1 MNRSQ
6 LAPKMN
12 SAKKRTADFLVIG
25 AGMAGMAAAAA
36 LQQSG
41 RQVLVVDKGRGVG
54 GRMATRRE
62 GDATFD
68 HGAQFVTARDSRF
81 VEWLERA
88 RSAGVAVEWCRG
100 FDSQTDGHLRWR
112 GLTGMSSLAKHMGSG
127 LDVIQQAQ
135 VSLVRRSSDSWIVCM
150 SDGEVWSAKSLII
163 TAPLPQALMLLEAG
177 EVPLESE
184 FKQQLSAIDYERCFA
199 VMAVLDGPSRLP
211 PLGGFTP
218 AHEAISWIADNQLK
232 GVSVAPAVTLHATHF
247 FSVQHWDRDRE
258 ETAKRL
264 LLEAKDWIGA
274 QVKSF
279 RIHGWR
285 FSRPMATHPES
296 CAVVCSDPPLVLAG
310 DAFCGPRV
318 EGAVLSGWAAAEAVI
333 QLTRDKSSLGGC

>member
-1 MNRSQ
+1 MNVE
-6 LAPKMN
+6 
-12 SAKKRTADFLVIG
+12 KKRTVDFLVIG
-25 AGMAGMAAAAA
+25 AGMAGMSAASA

-68 HGAQFVTARDSRF
+68 HGAQFVTARDLRF
-81 VEWLERA
+81 VEWLENA
-88 RSAGVAVEWCRG
+88 SLAGVAVEWCRG
-100 FDSQTDGHLRWR
+100 FDSQMDGHVRWR

-150 SDGEVWSAKSLII
+150 SDGNVWSAKSLII

-177 EVPLESE
+177 EVPLELE
-184 FKQQLSAIDYERCFA
+184 VKQQLTAIDYERCLA

-211 PLGGFTP
+211 PTGGFAP
-218 AHEAISWIADNQLK
+218 AHGAIAWVADNQLK
-232 GVSVAPAVTLHATHF
+232 GISVEPAVTIHATHS
-247 FSVQHWDRDRE
+247 FSVQHWDRDRG
-258 ETAKRL
+258 ETAQRL

-274 QVKSF
+274 RVKAF

-285 FSRPMATHPES
+285 FSRPMATHPQT
-296 CAVVCSDPPLVLAG
+296 CAVICAEPPLVLAG

-318 EGAVLSGWAAAEAVI
+318 EGAVLSGWAAADAVI
-333 QLTRDKSSLGGC
+333 NLTWDKSSLDGRY